1 MKYTLY
7 HKNIAVLNSEFD
19 LDSNVFRGD
28 ENIFSENH
36 IPPGLI
42 AFKNINH
49 KPLSDALNLW
59 WKSRIIPKKR
69 LEDKLFKSTASL
81 CRNSFG
87 FNLSDKY
94 WIKPV
99 DSNMTWDK
107 GNFLLN
113 SFDEDFGKYIT
124 GHSQGLNIE
133 LLNTVTPDLFS
144 NGEQNK
150 RWIIEKR
157 KRVLLKYGTLPYYQE
172 PFNERLASE
181 ICNRLDFPFV
191 PYSFKIKKNPDI
203 EIYSACPCFI
213 NENTEYI
220 PADFIQ
226 YVLKKDNTVSQYNHL
241 INCCKSLNM
250 KDIDTIK
257 EQLSKMVLLDY
268 ITANEDR
275 HFGNFGFIRDADSL
289 EWKGLVS
296 NFDTGN
302 AMFYKNPTSDLRK
315 SDSLMDNV
323 KCKSFATNHKEQLK
337 HFASNI
343 SKLNINFSK
352 LKGIDLFYSNILSL
366 NPKFDSERT
375 ELLCSLLN
383 SRIENAKEIVFTQN
397 DVTQNYFK
405 EIIALDTSNKALP
418 FKDKIG
424 FAYKNVCGKNK
435 IKQKII
441 SDFLTNLNPISEQ
454 DLESKVKNYL
464 RKIKNTAIKIDNGRK
479 RKNNNKIKC

>member
-1 MKYTLY
+1 
-7 HKNIAVLNSEFD
+7 
-19 LDSNVFRGD
+19 
-28 ENIFSENH
+28 
-36 IPPGLI
+36 
-42 AFKNINH
+42 
-49 KPLSDALNLW
+49 
-59 WKSRIIPKKR
+59 
-69 LEDKLFKSTASL
+69 
-81 CRNSFG
+81 
-87 FNLSDKY
+87 
-94 WIKPV
+94 
-99 DSNMTWDK
+99 
-107 GNFLLN
+107 
-113 SFDEDFGKYIT
+113 
-124 GHSQGLNIE
+124 
-133 LLNTVTPDLFS
+133 
-144 NGEQNK
+144 
-150 RWIIEKR
+150 
-157 KRVLLKYGTLPYYQE
+157 
-172 PFNERLASE
+172 
-181 ICNRLDFPFV
+181 
-191 PYSFKIKKNPDI
+191 
-203 EIYSACPCFI
+203 
-213 NENTEYI
+213 
-220 PADFIQ
+220 
-226 YVLKKDNTVSQYNHL
+226 
-241 INCCKSLNM
+241 M

-397 DVTQNYFK
+397 NVTQNYFK
-405 EIIALDTSNKALP
+405 EIIALDTLNKALP